1 MKCIGAQKRV
11 NDAKLARL
19 GFVRRALTR
28 KTYMASNV
36 LLCSHYW
43 RLFGLSSSTT
53 GGVPILVMREGAN
66 RSRGREAQHNN
77 IMAAKVVAESVR
89 SALGPK
95 GMDKMLVDSFGDV
108 TITSD
113 GRTIL
118 DEMDVQHPAAKML
131 VEVAKTQD
139 KEAGDGTTS
148 AVIIAGELLSRAEEL
163 IDKNIHPT
171 VIIDGYRKAA
181 DKALVTL
188 EKIAIPI
195 DLKSTEYLKKAA
207 STSMGSKLV
216 AEYKDYLA
224 DLAVKAMMAVVEKQA
239 DGTFRADVDDVKV
252 EKKTGESLKETSL
265 ISGIVLDKEIVHS
278 GMPKRLEKAKIALLD
293 ASLENEK
300 PEMDAKISI
309 ESPEQIEAFLNQEET
324 MLKDMVEKVLATG
337 TNVVICQKGIDDMAQ
352 HFLARK
358 GVIAIRRAKKSDMEK
373 LARATGAKIIS
384 SIDAL
389 AASDLGYAALVEERK
404 TGDDKMTYIE
414 GCKNPKSVT
423 LLIRG
428 GTQRMIAEAER
439 SIHDGLCVVKDLI
452 EDPRIVAGGSAPEM
466 EMANVIKK
474 YAQTVQGREQ
484 LAITIF
490 AESLE
495 AIATT
500 LAENAGLDTVDILSE
515 LRTRHQKG
523 ETWAGIDVLAGK
535 VEDMTKINV
544 YEPLA
549 VKKQIIKSANEA
561 ASMILKIDDVIA
573 SQKMKSPPMPPGGG
587 MPGGMGGMGGM
598 SGGMM

>member
-1 MKCIGAQKRV
+1 
-11 NDAKLARL
+11 
-19 GFVRRALTR
+19 
-28 KTYMASNV
+28 
-36 LLCSHYW
+36 
-43 RLFGLSSSTT
+43 LSSLQA
-53 GGVPILVMREGAN
+53 GGVPVLVMKEGSK
-66 RSRGREAQHNN
+66 RSRGREAQHAN

-118 DEMDVQHPAAKML
+118 DEMDVQHPAAKMI

-139 KEAGDGTTS
+139 KETGDGTTS
-148 AVIIAGELLSRAEEL
+148 AVIISGELLSRAEEL

-181 DKALVTL
+181 DKALETL
-188 EKIAIPI
+188 DKIAIPI
-195 DLKSTEYLKKAA
+195 DLKSHDYLKKAA
-207 STSMGSKLV
+207 ATSMGSKLV

-224 DLAVKAMMAVVEKQA
+224 NLAVKAMLAVSEKQR
-239 DGTFRADVDDVKV
+239 DGTYRADVDDVKV
-252 EKKTGESLKETSL
+252 EKKTGESLKDTNL
-265 ISGIVLDKEIVHS
+265 INGIVLDKEIVHS
-278 GMPKRLEKAKIALLD
+278 GMPKRLENAKIALLD

-309 ESPEQIEAFLNQEET
+309 ESPEQIEAFLKQEET
-324 MLKDMVEKVLATG
+324 MLKDMVEKVLASG
-337 TNVVICQKGIDDMAQ
+337 ANVVVCQKGIDDMAQ

-358 GVIAIRRAKKSDMEK
+358 GAIAIRRAKKSDMEK
-373 LARATGAKIIS
+373 LARATGGKIIS
-384 SIDAL
+384 NINAL
-389 AASDLGYAALVEERK
+389 TASDLGYAALVEERR

-428 GTQRMIAEAER
+428 GTQRMTAEAER
-439 SIHDGLCVVKDLI
+439 SIHDALCVVKDLI
-452 EDPRIVAGGSAPEM
+452 EEPKMVAGGSAPEM
-466 EMANVIKK
+466 EMASVLKK
-474 YAQTVQGREQ
+474 YAQTVKGREQ
-484 LAITIF
+484 LAIIIF

-495 AIATT
+495 IVATT
-500 LAENAGLDTVDILSE
+500 LAENAGLNPIDILSE
-515 LRTRHQKG
+515 LRIRHEKG

-561 ASMILKIDDVIA
+561 STMILKIDDTISTA
-573 SQKMKSPPMPPGGG
+573 KMKTPPMPPGGG

-598 SGGMM
+598 PGGMM

>member
-1 MKCIGAQKRV
+1 M
-11 NDAKLARL
+11 
-19 GFVRRALTR
+19 
-28 KTYMASNV
+28 
-36 LLCSHYW
+36 
-43 RLFGLSSSTT
+43 SSSQA
-53 GGVPILVMREGAN
+53 GGVPVMVMREGSK
-66 RSRGREAQHNN
+66 RSRGREAQHSN

-89 SALGPK
+89 SSLGPK

-171 VIIDGYRKAA
+171 IIIDGYRKAA
-181 DKALVTL
+181 DKALETL

-195 DLKSTEYLKKAA
+195 DLKSPDYLKKAA
-207 STSMGSKLV
+207 ATAMGSKIV

-224 DLAVKAMMAVVEKQA
+224 DLAVKAMLAVAEKQNG
-239 DGTFRADVDDVKV
+239 DYKADVDDVKV
-252 EKKTGESLKETSL
+252 EKKTGESLAATSL
-265 ISGIVLDKEIVHS
+265 INGVVLDKEIVHS
-278 GMPKRLEKAKIALLD
+278 GMPKRIENAKIALLD
-293 ASLENEK
+293 LSLENEK

-309 ESPEQIEAFLNQEET
+309 ESPEQIEAFLNQEEA
-324 MLKDMVEKVLATG
+324 MLKAMVDKVVASG
-337 TNVVICQKGIDDMAQ
+337 ANVVICQKGIDDMVQ

-373 LARATGAKIIS
+373 LARATGGKILS
-384 SIDAL
+384 NLDAL
-389 AASDLGYAALVEERK
+389 TASDLGFAALVEERR
-404 TGDDKMTYIE
+404 TGDDKMTYVE

-428 GTQRMIAEAER
+428 GTQRMTAEAER
-439 SIHDGLCVVKDLI
+439 SIHDALCVVKDLI
-452 EDPRIVAGGSAPEM
+452 EDPRVVAGGSAPEL
-466 EMANVIKK
+466 EMASVLKK
-474 YAQTVQGREQ
+474 YAQTVKGREQ

-495 AIATT
+495 SIANT
-500 LAENAGLDTVDILSE
+500 LAENAGLDPIDILLE
-515 LRTRHQKG
+515 LRTRHEKG
-523 ETWAGIDVLAGK
+523 ETWAGINVLAGK

-561 ASMILKIDDVIA
+561 ATMILKIDDVIA
-573 SQKMKSPPMPPGGG
+573 TAKMKTPPMPPGGG
-587 MPGGMGGMGGM
+587 MPGGGMGMGGMGGM
-598 SGGMM
+598 PGGMM